1 MREQFNSRRNF
12 LGVGAAAVGGA
23 FTLAS
28 RPEASRLDQEPR
40 QQSGIK
46 ITDLKTATV
55 QANFD
60 WHFIRISTNAG
71 ITGLGEAYWGAG
83 VEDLIRTLK
92 GVLVGENP
100 LNVDRLY
107 TKMVRSM
114 AGAGSQSGATI
125 TAISGVE
132 IALWDLAGKI
142 IGAPVYQLLGGKYR
156 DQVRVYCDSAEG
168 KTEEIA
174 SWRER
179 AQFVK
184 SKNFNW
190 YKFDC
195 DGIPKN
201 HSRSLQPFTR
211 RADGWNRALGDDDI
225 HMIVERMEAVR
236 EVLGTDAHAPEM
248 SIDCHWSFDARD
260 AVRLAEALAP
270 LKLIWLEDPTPPKN
284 WAAMKFV
291 TDRSPVAIAT
301 GENLYTKYEFRE
313 LTQEHSCDILHVDVP
328 KVGGL
333 REFQRI
339 ADMGDLEFI
348 PTAIHN
354 VASPVGTLACT
365 HAAATVPDFLAIEW
379 HSVDVPW
386 WGDTVHY
393 DGAMI
398 ENGFIQLPNKPGLGV
413 ELNDEVCRKHLA
425 RGSAYFE

>member
-1 MREQFNSRRNF
+1 MKNKFKGRRDF

-23 FTLAS
+23 FALAGRGETLRS
-28 RPEASRLDQEPR
+28 DPRPTSP
-40 QQSGIK
+40 SGIK
-46 ITDLKTATV
+46 ITDIRTATV

-60 WHFIRISTNAG
+60 WHFVRIYTDAG

-83 VEDLIRTLK
+83 VEDLMRKIK
-92 GVLVGENP
+92 QVLVGEDP

-107 TKMVRSM
+107 TKMVSHM
-114 AGAGSQSGATI
+114 AGAGSQSGATV
-125 TAISGVE
+125 TAISGIE

-142 IGAPVYQLLGGKYR
+142 IGVPVYQLLGGKYR

-168 KTEEIA
+168 KTGEVE

-179 AQFVK
+179 GRFVK

-195 DGIPKN
+195 DGIQKD
-201 HSRSLQPFTR
+201 HARSTQPFTR
-211 RADGWNRALGDDDI
+211 RADGWNRLLGEDDI
-225 HMIVERMEAVR
+225 QMIVERVTAVR
-236 EVLGTDAHAPEM
+236 EVLGTGPNAPEM

-284 WAAMKFV
+284 WSAMKFV
-291 TDRSPVAIAT
+291 TDHSPLAIAT

-313 LTQEHSCDILHVDVP
+313 LTQEHACDILHVDVP

-333 REFQRI
+333 KEFQRI
-339 ADMGDLEFI
+339 ADMGELEFI

-354 VASPVGTLACT
+354 VASPVGTLACA
-365 HAAATVPDFLAIEW
+365 HVAATIPDFLAIEW

-386 WGDTVHY
+386 WSDTVHY
-393 DGAMI
+393 DASII
-398 ENGFIQLPNKPGLGV
+398 ENGFIQVPNKPGLGV
-413 ELNDEVCRKHLA
+413 ELNDEVCRKYLA
-425 RGSAYFE
+425 KGSTYFE